1 MNADSAALREA
12 QDGLKKIEDAILK
25 LLDQNPGGLRNS
37 EIADLLHLRSDFLG
51 RQKDWLTYSVLGG
64 LIAKGKVIHRREPS
78 YRVLT
83 KA

>member
-1 MNADSAALREA
+1 MNDDATALSEA
-12 QDGLKKIEDAILK
+12 QDGLKKIENAILR

-51 RQKDWLTYSVLGG
+51 RQKDWLTYSLLGG
-64 LIAKGKVIHRREPS
+64 LIAQGRVSHRRES
-78 YRVLT
+78 RYRVFT

>member
-1 MNADSAALREA
+1 MNDDSTGLREA
-12 QDGLKKIEDAILK
+12 QDGLRKIEDAILR
-25 LLDQNPGGLRNS
+25 LLSQNPGGLRNS

-64 LIAKGKVIHRREPS
+64 LIAQG
-78 YRVLT
+78 RVLHQRESRYRIFT

>member
-1 MNADSAALREA
+1 MNDDPTALREA
-12 QDGLKKIEDAILK
+12 QDGLKKIEDAVLR

-64 LIAKGKVIHRREPS
+64 LIAQGKIFHQRES
-78 YRVLT
+78 RYRVFT